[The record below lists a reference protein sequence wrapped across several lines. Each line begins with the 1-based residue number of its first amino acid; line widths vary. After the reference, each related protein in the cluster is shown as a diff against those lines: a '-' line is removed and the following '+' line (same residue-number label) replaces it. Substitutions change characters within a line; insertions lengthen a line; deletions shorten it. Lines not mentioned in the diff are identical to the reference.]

1 MSTAPVAYASSLQ
14 TELQKEA
21 ESNTEGSQ
29 TETSQPETSQ
39 SETPATETETS
50 QPETKPELETR
61 QTETAAA
68 ETETNASQTGDTDA
82 SKEDGTSDSD
92 KKDDGSDKKDG
103 DKKPD
108 GDSKDDKNK
117 KDNADDKD
125 SQKGDIQKP
134 DDESEQVDHSDAA
147 ADYASNIIAG
157 NSVYLGELSSEYG
170 ISFDEEFEK
179 TMDKIEADYKEFLDK
194 PEDFLAENWQDVLAV
209 YVMKYGQD
217 AGIKMDKSCRDDL
230 EQIFFLMNVRSNS
243 AILRKLEKIQK
254 EEVSETEGRS
264 AETEKAA
271 EAEESTETEK
281 AAEAEES
288 TETEKAAEAEESTE
302 TEKAAEAEESTETE
316 KAAEAEES
324 TETEKAAE
332 AEESTETKKAA
343 DAEESTETK
352 KVAETDAKEYRA
364 LSVQDYIALY
374 GADEEQTAILE
385 KYTSTKCRQLCAIVT
400 ASKGFV
406 RSEAGSDVSEERVS
420 IVAAACSLIGK
431 VGYFWGG
438 KSYAIGWDD
447 SWGSPMTVSA
457 EGSKSSGTVRSYGLD
472 CSGFVAWSYYN
483 GLGGKDAGIGNHTT
497 TQWNAS
503 EMVDSQSARPGDL
516 VFYHPASAG
525 DDNHVGI
532 VVGVNDNGSLLVVH
546 CSSSQNG
553 VMTGEAWSAGFQY
566 VRSPLGLE

>member
-1 MSTAPVAYASSLQ
+1 MKNRYLYKLGCMMLAGSMLMSTAPVAYASSLQ

-103 DKKPD
+103 DKKSE

-117 KDNADDKD
+117 KDDADDKD

-147 ADYASNIIAG
+147 ADYPSNIIAG

-271 EAEESTETEK
+271 EAEESAETEK

-288 TETEKAAEAEESTE
+288 TETE
-302 TEKAAEAEESTETE
+302 
-316 KAAEAEES
+316 
-324 TETEKAAE
+324 
-332 AEESTETKKAA
+332 KAA

>member
-1 MSTAPVAYASSLQ
+1 MLMSTAPVAYASSLQ
-14 TELQKEA
+14 
-21 ESNTEGSQ
+21 
-29 TETSQPETSQ
+29 TSQ

-103 DKKPD
+103 DKKSE

-117 KDNADDKD
+117 KDDADDKD

-271 EAEESTETEK
+271 EAEESTETE
-281 AAEAEES
+281 
-288 TETEKAAEAEESTE
+288 
-302 TEKAAEAEESTETE
+302 
-316 KAAEAEES
+316 
-324 TETEKAAE
+324 
-332 AEESTETKKAA
+332 KAA

>member
-1 MSTAPVAYASSLQ
+1 MLMSTAPVAYASSLQ

-92 KKDDGSDKKDG
+92 KKDG
-103 DKKPD
+103 DKKSD

-117 KDNADDKD
+117 KDDADDKD

-254 EEVSETEGRS
+254 EEVSETEVGS

-271 EAEESTETEK
+271 EAEESTETE
-281 AAEAEES
+281 
-288 TETEKAAEAEESTE
+288 
-302 TEKAAEAEESTETE
+302 
-316 KAAEAEES
+316 
-324 TETEKAAE
+324 
-332 AEESTETKKAA
+332 KAA

>member
-1 MSTAPVAYASSLQ
+1 MKNRYLYKLGCMMLAGSMLMSTAPVAYASSLQ

-108 GDSKDDKNK
+108 GDSKDDRNK

-281 AAEAEES
+281 AADAEES
-288 TETEKAAEAEESTE
+288 TETE
-302 TEKAAEAEESTETE
+302 
-316 KAAEAEES
+316 
-324 TETEKAAE
+324 
-332 AEESTETKKAA
+332 KAA

-503 EMVDSQSARPGDL
+503 EMVDSQSAKPGDL

>member
-1 MSTAPVAYASSLQ
+1 MKNRYLYKLGCMMLAGSMLMSTAPVAYASSLQ

-103 DKKPD
+103 DKKSE

-117 KDNADDKD
+117 KDDADDKD

-288 TETEKAAEAEESTE
+288 TETEKAA
-302 TEKAAEAEESTETE
+302 
-316 KAAEAEES
+316 
-324 TETEKAAE
+324 
-332 AEESTETKKAA
+332 

-503 EMVDSQSARPGDL
+503 EMVDSQSAKPGDL

>member
-125 SQKGDIQKP
+125 SQNGDIQKP
-134 DDESEQVDHSDAA
+134 DDESVQVDHSDAA

-271 EAEESTETEK
+271 EAEESTETE
-281 AAEAEES
+281 
-288 TETEKAAEAEESTE
+288 
-302 TEKAAEAEESTETE
+302 
-316 KAAEAEES
+316 
-324 TETEKAAE
+324 
-332 AEESTETKKAA
+332 KAA

-503 EMVDSQSARPGDL
+503 EMVDSQSAKPGDL

>member
-1 MSTAPVAYASSLQ
+1 MLAGSMLMSTAPVAYASSLQ

-108 GDSKDDKNK
+108 GDSKDDRNK

-264 AETEKAA
+264 AETEQAA
-271 EAEESTETEK
+271 DAEESTETEK
-281 AAEAEES
+281 AA
-288 TETEKAAEAEESTE
+288 
-302 TEKAAEAEESTETE
+302 
-316 KAAEAEES
+316 
-324 TETEKAAE
+324 
-332 AEESTETKKAA
+332 
-343 DAEESTETK
+343 DA
-352 KVAETDAKEYRA
+352 
-364 LSVQDYIALY
+364 
-374 GADEEQTAILE
+374 
-385 KYTSTKCRQLCAIVT
+385 
-400 ASKGFV
+400 
-406 RSEAGSDVSEERVS
+406 
-420 IVAAACSLIGK
+420 
-431 VGYFWGG
+431 
-438 KSYAIGWDD
+438 
-447 SWGSPMTVSA
+447 
-457 EGSKSSGTVRSYGLD
+457 
-472 CSGFVAWSYYN
+472 
-483 GLGGKDAGIGNHTT
+483 
-497 TQWNAS
+497 
-503 EMVDSQSARPGDL
+503 
-516 VFYHPASAG
+516 
-525 DDNHVGI
+525 
-532 VVGVNDNGSLLVVH
+532 
-546 CSSSQNG
+546 
-553 VMTGEAWSAGFQY
+553 
-566 VRSPLGLE
+566 

>member
-1 MSTAPVAYASSLQ
+1 MKNRYLYKLGCMMLAGSMLMSTAPVAYASSLQ

-108 GDSKDDKNK
+108 GDSKDDRNK

-264 AETEKAA
+264 A
-271 EAEESTETEK
+271 
-281 AAEAEES
+281 
-288 TETEKAAEAEESTE
+288 ETEKAAEAEESTE

>member
-264 AETEKAA
+264 AEAEKAA
-271 EAEESTETEK
+271 EAEESTETE
-281 AAEAEES
+281 
-288 TETEKAAEAEESTE
+288 
-302 TEKAAEAEESTETE
+302 
-316 KAAEAEES
+316 
-324 TETEKAAE
+324 
-332 AEESTETKKAA
+332 KAA

-503 EMVDSQSARPGDL
+503 EMVDSQSAKPGDL

>member
-1 MSTAPVAYASSLQ
+1 MKNRYLYKLGCMMLAGSMLMSTAPVAYASSLQ

-21 ESNTEGSQ
+21 ESNKEGSQ

-288 TETEKAAEAEESTE
+288 TETEKAA
-302 TEKAAEAEESTETE
+302 
-316 KAAEAEES
+316 
-324 TETEKAAE
+324 
-332 AEESTETKKAA
+332 

-503 EMVDSQSARPGDL
+503 EMVDSQSAKPGDL

>member
-1 MSTAPVAYASSLQ
+1 
-14 TELQKEA
+14 
-21 ESNTEGSQ
+21 
-29 TETSQPETSQ
+29 
-39 SETPATETETS
+39 
-50 QPETKPELETR
+50 
-61 QTETAAA
+61 
-68 ETETNASQTGDTDA
+68 
-82 SKEDGTSDSD
+82 
-92 KKDDGSDKKDG
+92 
-103 DKKPD
+103 
-108 GDSKDDKNK
+108 
-117 KDNADDKD
+117 
-125 SQKGDIQKP
+125 
-134 DDESEQVDHSDAA
+134 
-147 ADYASNIIAG
+147 
-157 NSVYLGELSSEYG
+157 
-170 ISFDEEFEK
+170 
-179 TMDKIEADYKEFLDK
+179 MDKIEADYKEFLDK

-271 EAEESTETEK
+271 EAEESAETEK

-288 TETEKAAEAEESTE
+288 TETE
-302 TEKAAEAEESTETE
+302 
-316 KAAEAEES
+316 
-324 TETEKAAE
+324 
-332 AEESTETKKAA
+332 KAA

-566 VRSPLGLE
+566 VRSPLGLK

>member
-1 MSTAPVAYASSLQ
+1 MKNRYLYKLGSMMLAGSMLMSTAPVAYASSLQ

-29 TETSQPETSQ
+29 
-39 SETPATETETS
+39 TETS

-103 DKKPD
+103 DKKSE

-117 KDNADDKD
+117 KDDADDKD

-271 EAEESTETEK
+271 EAEESAETEK

-288 TETEKAAEAEESTE
+288 TETE
-302 TEKAAEAEESTETE
+302 
-316 KAAEAEES
+316 
-324 TETEKAAE
+324 
-332 AEESTETKKAA
+332 KAA

>member
-1 MSTAPVAYASSLQ
+1 MKNRYLYKLGCMMLVGSMLMSTAPVAYASSLQ

-21 ESNTEGSQ
+21 ESNKEGSQ

-117 KDNADDKD
+117 KDDADDKD

-281 AAEAEES
+281 ATDAEES
-288 TETEKAAEAEESTE
+288 TETE
-302 TEKAAEAEESTETE
+302 
-316 KAAEAEES
+316 
-324 TETEKAAE
+324 
-332 AEESTETKKAA
+332 KAA

>member
-1 MSTAPVAYASSLQ
+1 MSTAPVAYASSLK

-103 DKKPD
+103 DKKSD

-117 KDNADDKD
+117 KDDADDKD

-157 NSVYLGELSSEYG
+157 NSVYLSELSSEYD

-217 AGIKMDKSCRDDL
+217 ASIKMDKSCRDDL

-271 EAEESTETEK
+271 EAEELTETEK

-288 TETEKAAEAEESTE
+288 TETEKAADS
-302 TEKAAEAEESTETE
+302 
-316 KAAEAEES
+316 
-324 TETEKAAE
+324 
-332 AEESTETKKAA
+332 
-343 DAEESTETK
+343 EESTETK

>member
-1 MSTAPVAYASSLQ
+1 MLAGSMLMSTAPVAYASSLQ

-21 ESNTEGSQ
+21 ESDTEGSQ

-50 QPETKPELETR
+50 QPETKPALDFRE
-61 QTETAAA
+61 TETAAA
-68 ETETNASQTGDTDA
+68 ETETNASQTGDTDV
-82 SKEDGTSDSD
+82 SKDSGTSDTD
-92 KKDDGSDKKDG
+92 KKEDGSDKKDG
-103 DKKPD
+103 DQKSD
-108 GDSKDDKNK
+108 GDSKNDKNGK
-117 KDNADDKD
+117 EDSDNKDNKT
-125 SQKGDIQKP
+125 GDIQKP

-170 ISFDEEFEK
+170 LSFDEEFEK

-194 PEDFLAENWQDVLAV
+194 PDDFLAENWQDVLAV
-209 YVMKYGQD
+209 YVMKYGQ
-217 AGIKMDKSCRDDL
+217 GGTIKMDKSCRDDL

-243 AILRKLEKIQK
+243 AILRKLEKIQ
-254 EEVSETEGRS
+254 EEASTEAESEAAAKDDKT
-264 AETEKAA
+264 A
-271 EAEESTETEK
+271 EADE
-281 AAEAEES
+281 
-288 TETEKAAEAEESTE
+288 
-302 TEKAAEAEESTETE
+302 
-316 KAAEAEES
+316 
-324 TETEKAAE
+324 
-332 AEESTETKKAA
+332 
-343 DAEESTETK
+343 
-352 KVAETDAKEYRA
+352 KEYRA

-374 GADEEQTAILE
+374 GADEEQTATLE

-438 KSYAIGWDD
+438 KSYAIGWDS

-483 GLGGKDAGIGNHTT
+483 GLGGRDAGIGNHTT

-503 EMVDSQSARPGDL
+503 EMVDSQSAKPGDL

-525 DDNHVGI
+525 DNNHVGI

-553 VMTGEAWSAGFQY
+553 VVTGEAWSAGFQY

>member
-1 MSTAPVAYASSLQ
+1 MLAGSMLMSTAPVAYASSLQ

-29 TETSQPETSQ
+29 
-39 SETPATETETS
+39 TETS

-103 DKKPD
+103 DKKSE

-117 KDNADDKD
+117 KDDADDKD

-288 TETEKAAEAEESTE
+288 TETE
-302 TEKAAEAEESTETE
+302 
-316 KAAEAEES
+316 
-324 TETEKAAE
+324 
-332 AEESTETKKAA
+332 KAA

>member
-1 MSTAPVAYASSLQ
+1 MKNRYLYKLGCMMLAGSMLMSTAPVAYASSLQ

-82 SKEDGTSDSD
+82 SNEDGTSDSE
-92 KKDDGSDKKDG
+92 KQDDGSDKKDG
-103 DKKPD
+103 DKKSE

-117 KDNADDKD
+117 KDDADDTD

-271 EAEESTETEK
+271 EAEESAETEK

-288 TETEKAAEAEESTE
+288 TETE
-302 TEKAAEAEESTETE
+302 
-316 KAAEAEES
+316 
-324 TETEKAAE
+324 
-332 AEESTETKKAA
+332 KAA

>member
-1 MSTAPVAYASSLQ
+1 M
-14 TELQKEA
+14 
-21 ESNTEGSQ
+21 
-29 TETSQPETSQ
+29 
-39 SETPATETETS
+39 
-50 QPETKPELETR
+50 
-61 QTETAAA
+61 
-68 ETETNASQTGDTDA
+68 
-82 SKEDGTSDSD
+82 
-92 KKDDGSDKKDG
+92 
-103 DKKPD
+103 
-108 GDSKDDKNK
+108 
-117 KDNADDKD
+117 
-125 SQKGDIQKP
+125 
-134 DDESEQVDHSDAA
+134 
-147 ADYASNIIAG
+147 
-157 NSVYLGELSSEYG
+157 
-170 ISFDEEFEK
+170 
-179 TMDKIEADYKEFLDK
+179 
-194 PEDFLAENWQDVLAV
+194 
-209 YVMKYGQD
+209 
-217 AGIKMDKSCRDDL
+217 
-230 EQIFFLMNVRSNS
+230 
-243 AILRKLEKIQK
+243 
-254 EEVSETEGRS
+254 
-264 AETEKAA
+264 
-271 EAEESTETEK
+271 
-281 AAEAEES
+281 
-288 TETEKAAEAEESTE
+288 
-302 TEKAAEAEESTETE
+302 
-316 KAAEAEES
+316 
-324 TETEKAAE
+324 
-332 AEESTETKKAA
+332 
-343 DAEESTETK
+343 
-352 KVAETDAKEYRA
+352 AETDAKEYRA

-374 GADEEQTAILE
+374 GADEEQTAILD

>member
-61 QTETAAA
+61 QTETATA

-92 KKDDGSDKKDG
+92 KKDDGSDKKDS
-103 DKKPD
+103 DKKSD

-117 KDNADDKD
+117 KDDANDKD

-264 AETEKAA
+264 AETEKAE
-271 EAEESTETEK
+271 EAEESTETE
-281 AAEAEES
+281 
-288 TETEKAAEAEESTE
+288 
-302 TEKAAEAEESTETE
+302 
-316 KAAEAEES
+316 
-324 TETEKAAE
+324 
-332 AEESTETKKAA
+332 KAA

-503 EMVDSQSARPGDL
+503 EMVDSQSAKPGDL

>member
-92 KKDDGSDKKDG
+92 KKDDGSYKKDG
-103 DKKPD
+103 DKKSE

-117 KDNADDKD
+117 KDDADDKD

-281 AAEAEES
+281 AA
-288 TETEKAAEAEESTE
+288 
-302 TEKAAEAEESTETE
+302 
-316 KAAEAEES
+316 
-324 TETEKAAE
+324 
-332 AEESTETKKAA
+332 

-352 KVAETDAKEYRA
+352 KVAEADAKEYRA

-374 GADEEQTAILE
+374 GADEEETAILE

-406 RSEAGSDVSEERVS
+406 RSEAGSDVSGERVS

-447 SWGSPMTVSA
+447 SWGSQMTVSA

-503 EMVDSQSARPGDL
+503 EMVDSQSAKPGDL

>member
-103 DKKPD
+103 DKKSE

-117 KDNADDKD
+117 KDDADDKD

-243 AILRKLEKIQK
+243 AISRKLEKIQK

-288 TETEKAAEAEESTE
+288 TETE
-302 TEKAAEAEESTETE
+302 
-316 KAAEAEES
+316 
-324 TETEKAAE
+324 
-332 AEESTETKKAA
+332 KAA

-503 EMVDSQSARPGDL
+503 EMVDSQSAKPGDL

>member
-1 MSTAPVAYASSLQ
+1 MLAGSMLMSTAPVAYASSLQ

-61 QTETAAA
+61 QTETATA

-92 KKDDGSDKKDG
+92 KKDDA
-103 DKKPD
+103 
-108 GDSKDDKNK
+108 N
-117 KDNADDKD
+117 DKD

-254 EEVSETEGRS
+254 EEVSETEVGS

-281 AAEAEES
+281 AA
-288 TETEKAAEAEESTE
+288 
-302 TEKAAEAEESTETE
+302 
-316 KAAEAEES
+316 
-324 TETEKAAE
+324 
-332 AEESTETKKAA
+332 

-352 KVAETDAKEYRA
+352 KVAEADAKEYRA

-503 EMVDSQSARPGDL
+503 EMVDSQSAKPGDL

>member
-1 MSTAPVAYASSLQ
+1 MLAGSMLMSTAPVAYASSLQ

-21 ESNTEGSQ
+21 ESNKEGSQ

-281 AAEAEES
+281 ATDAEES
-288 TETEKAAEAEESTE
+288 TETEKAT
-302 TEKAAEAEESTETE
+302 
-316 KAAEAEES
+316 
-324 TETEKAAE
+324 
-332 AEESTETKKAA
+332 

-503 EMVDSQSARPGDL
+503 EMVDSQSAKPGDL

>member
-108 GDSKDDKNK
+108 GDSKDDRNK

-243 AILRKLEKIQK
+243 AILRNLEKIQK

-271 EAEESTETEK
+271 EAEESTETE
-281 AAEAEES
+281 
-288 TETEKAAEAEESTE
+288 
-302 TEKAAEAEESTETE
+302 
-316 KAAEAEES
+316 
-324 TETEKAAE
+324 
-332 AEESTETKKAA
+332 KAA

-503 EMVDSQSARPGDL
+503 EMVDSQSAKPGDL

>member
-1 MSTAPVAYASSLQ
+1 MLMSTAPVAYASSLQ

-61 QTETAAA
+61 QTETATA

-92 KKDDGSDKKDG
+92 KKDDA
-103 DKKPD
+103 
-108 GDSKDDKNK
+108 N
-117 KDNADDKD
+117 DKD

-254 EEVSETEGRS
+254 EEVSETEVGS

-281 AAEAEES
+281 AA
-288 TETEKAAEAEESTE
+288 
-302 TEKAAEAEESTETE
+302 
-316 KAAEAEES
+316 
-324 TETEKAAE
+324 
-332 AEESTETKKAA
+332 

-352 KVAETDAKEYRA
+352 KVAEADAKEYRA

-503 EMVDSQSARPGDL
+503 EMVDSQSAKPGDL

>member
-61 QTETAAA
+61 QTETAA
-68 ETETNASQTGDTDA
+68 TETNASQTGDTDA

-103 DKKPD
+103 DKKSE

-117 KDNADDKD
+117 KDDADDKD

-157 NSVYLGELSSEYG
+157 NSVYLSELSSEYG

-271 EAEESTETEK
+271 EAEESTETE
-281 AAEAEES
+281 
-288 TETEKAAEAEESTE
+288 
-302 TEKAAEAEESTETE
+302 
-316 KAAEAEES
+316 
-324 TETEKAAE
+324 
-332 AEESTETKKAA
+332 KAA

>member
-1 MSTAPVAYASSLQ
+1 MKNRYLYKLGCMMLAGSMLMSTAPVAYASSLQ

-302 TEKAAEAEESTETE
+302 T
-316 KAAEAEES
+316 
-324 TETEKAAE
+324 
-332 AEESTETKKAA
+332 KKAA

>member
-1 MSTAPVAYASSLQ
+1 MKNIYLYKLGCMMLAGSMLMSTAPVAYASSLQ

-103 DKKPD
+103 DKKSE

-117 KDNADDKD
+117 KDDADDKD

-271 EAEESTETEK
+271 EAEESAETEK

-288 TETEKAAEAEESTE
+288 TETE
-302 TEKAAEAEESTETE
+302 
-316 KAAEAEES
+316 
-324 TETEKAAE
+324 
-332 AEESTETKKAA
+332 KAA

>member
-14 TELQKEA
+14 A
-21 ESNTEGSQ
+21 ESNKEGSQ

-61 QTETAAA
+61 QTETATA

-92 KKDDGSDKKDG
+92 KKDDGSDKKDS
-103 DKKPD
+103 DKKSD

-117 KDNADDKD
+117 KDDANDKD

-264 AETEKAA
+264 AETEKAE
-271 EAEESTETEK
+271 EAEESTETE
-281 AAEAEES
+281 
-288 TETEKAAEAEESTE
+288 
-302 TEKAAEAEESTETE
+302 
-316 KAAEAEES
+316 
-324 TETEKAAE
+324 
-332 AEESTETKKAA
+332 KAA

-385 KYTSTKCRQLCAIVT
+385 KYTSTKCRQL
-400 ASKGFV
+400 KGFV

-503 EMVDSQSARPGDL
+503 EMVDSQSAKPGDL

>member
-1 MSTAPVAYASSLQ
+1 MICRTKHLNHLR
-14 TELQKEA
+14 ER
-21 ESNTEGSQ
+21 
-29 TETSQPETSQ
+29 Q
-39 SETPATETETS
+39 SESPYRTKQTSRRRFSVGHGLCAGNTPSSTCSTIY
-50 QPETKPELETR
+50 R
-61 QTETAAA
+61 TAAA
-68 ETETNASQTGDTDA
+68 ETETNASQTGDKDA

-103 DKKPD
+103 DKKSD

-117 KDNADDKD
+117 KDDADDKD

-157 NSVYLGELSSEYG
+157 NSVYLSELSSEYG

-217 AGIKMDKSCRDDL
+217 SGIKMDKSCRDDL

-271 EAEESTETEK
+271 EESTETEK

-288 TETEKAAEAEESTE
+288 TETEKAA
-302 TEKAAEAEESTETE
+302 
-316 KAAEAEES
+316 
-324 TETEKAAE
+324 
-332 AEESTETKKAA
+332 

-352 KVAETDAKEYRA
+352 KVAEADAKEYRA

-503 EMVDSQSARPGDL
+503 EMVDSQSAKPGDL

>member
-103 DKKPD
+103 DKKSE

-117 KDNADDKD
+117 KDDADDKD

-157 NSVYLGELSSEYG
+157 NSVYLSELSSEYG

-271 EAEESTETEK
+271 EAEESAETEK

-288 TETEKAAEAEESTE
+288 TETE
-302 TEKAAEAEESTETE
+302 
-316 KAAEAEES
+316 
-324 TETEKAAE
+324 
-332 AEESTETKKAA
+332 KAA

>member
-1 MSTAPVAYASSLQ
+1 MLAGSMLMSTAPVAYASSLQ

-29 TETSQPETSQ
+29 
-39 SETPATETETS
+39 TETS

-103 DKKPD
+103 DKKSE

-117 KDNADDKD
+117 KDDADDKD

-264 AETEKAA
+264 AETE
-271 EAEESTETEK
+271 
-281 AAEAEES
+281 
-288 TETEKAAEAEESTE
+288 
-302 TEKAAEAEESTETE
+302 
-316 KAAEAEES
+316 
-324 TETEKAAE
+324 
-332 AEESTETKKAA
+332 KAA

>member
-1 MSTAPVAYASSLQ
+1 MPGVKDVLCYRKARGMKNRYLYKLGCMMLAGSMLMSTAPVAYASSLQ

-29 TETSQPETSQ
+29 TETSQTETSQ

-61 QTETAAA
+61 QTETATA

-92 KKDDGSDKKDG
+92 KKGDGSDKKDG
-103 DKKPD
+103 DKKSD

-117 KDNADDKD
+117 KDDADDKD

-147 ADYASNIIAG
+147 ADYDSNIIAG

-254 EEVSETEGRS
+254 EEVSETEVGS

-271 EAEESTETEK
+271 EAEESAETEK
-281 AAEAEES
+281 AAETEES
-288 TETEKAAEAEESTE
+288 TET
-302 TEKAAEAEESTETE
+302 
-316 KAAEAEES
+316 
-324 TETEKAAE
+324 
-332 AEESTETKKAA
+332 AA

-352 KVAETDAKEYRA
+352 KAAEADAKEYRA

-374 GADEEQTAILE
+374 GADEEETAILE

>member
-281 AAEAEES
+281 AA
-288 TETEKAAEAEESTE
+288 
-302 TEKAAEAEESTETE
+302 
-316 KAAEAEES
+316 
-324 TETEKAAE
+324 
-332 AEESTETKKAA
+332 

-566 VRSPLGLE
+566 VRSPLGLK

>member
-103 DKKPD
+103 DKKSE

-117 KDNADDKD
+117 KDDADDKD

-264 AETEKAA
+264 AETE
-271 EAEESTETEK
+271 
-281 AAEAEES
+281 
-288 TETEKAAEAEESTE
+288 
-302 TEKAAEAEESTETE
+302 
-316 KAAEAEES
+316 
-324 TETEKAAE
+324 
-332 AEESTETKKAA
+332 KAA

>member
-1 MSTAPVAYASSLQ
+1 MKNRYLYKLGCMMLAGSMLMSTAPVAYASSLQ

-103 DKKPD
+103 DKKSE

-117 KDNADDKD
+117 KDDADDKD

-271 EAEESTETEK
+271 EAEESAETEK

-288 TETEKAAEAEESTE
+288 TETE
-302 TEKAAEAEESTETE
+302 
-316 KAAEAEES
+316 
-324 TETEKAAE
+324 
-332 AEESTETKKAA
+332 KAA

>member
-103 DKKPD
+103 DKKSE

-117 KDNADDKD
+117 KDDADDKD

-157 NSVYLGELSSEYG
+157 NSVYLSELSSEYG

-271 EAEESTETEK
+271 EAEESAETEK

-288 TETEKAAEAEESTE
+288 TETE
-302 TEKAAEAEESTETE
+302 
-316 KAAEAEES
+316 
-324 TETEKAAE
+324 
-332 AEESTETKKAA
+332 KAA

-472 CSGFVAWSYYN
+472 CSGLVAWSYYN